1 MLLTGNRKM
10 ISLLLKIVV
19 ILSAIIGTT
28 LSYIA
33 GRRSFMGGS
42 RVFMF
47 FTTQSN
53 IAIAVISAVG
63 LVLMLGRKS
72 ISNILYVIKYVG
84 TVAITLTG
92 VVFVAVLAP
101 ALGVNAWNIQNVL
114 THVVV
119 PLAAVADFF
128 VASIGAEIKKINVLY
143 VLIPPILY
151 AIYAGIGYIKGWQ
164 FVEGYNYPYF
174 FLNWGSPADAF
185 GFTKELP
192 FMGCAWWI
200 LLLFIFLL
208 VVGFCYLKVLDR
220 LDKRF
225 NKK

>member
-63 LVLMLGRKS
+63 LVLMLGGKS

-174 FLNWGSPADAF
+174 FLNWGSPAGAF